1 MAQELLPLVEDDAW
15 FFDTEMLVLAERAGL
30 RIHEVP
36 VDWVDDP
43 DSRVDI
49 WRTARDDVRG
59 ILRLGWALLRGRMPL
74 AEVTA
79 RLGRTA
85 DAGASGAIGSQVAL
99 FAVIGVLS
107 TVAYAALYLLL
118 RGVLGPLWANATAL
132 VLTAVVNTAANRR
145 ITFGVRG
152 RTGVVRHQVQGLA
165 IFGVGLAVTTGALW
179 VLRAA
184 NDNPGAVTEMLVLT
198 AANLFVTVMRFVAMR
213 LWVFTHR

>member
-1 MAQELLPLVEDDAW
+1 VEDTAW

-49 WRTARDDVRG
+49 WRTAWDDVRG

-79 RLGRTA
+79 RLGRTT

-107 TVAYAALYLLL
+107 TVAYAVLYLLL
-118 RGVLGPLWANATAL
+118 RGFLGPFWTNATAL
-132 VLTAVVNTAANRR
+132 VLTAVANTAANRR
-145 ITFGVRG
+145 ITFGIRG
-152 RTGVVRHQVQGLA
+152 RTGAVRHQVQGLV
-165 IFGVGLAVTTGALW
+165 IFEVGLAVTTGALW
-179 VLRAA
+179 LLQAA
-184 NDNPGAVTEMLVLT
+184 TGTPGAVTEMVVLT

-213 LWVFTHR
+213 LWVFAHR